1 MQKQHESSYGI
12 PAEKSEGSPGVGDK
26 MIDSKLPGNF
36 WKLSSGAKTKT
47 ASSLIPGHLLQNTK
61 STAMGALEMEKG
73 SGLKTAEL
81 QVALFRMLKQKLVA
95 AFYQSDQ
102 SAKAKTLAPLNQVT
116 VAKQARSQQ
125 PTTVVHK
132 SPPKGD
138 VKQEA
143 STKMT
148 REIAEP
154 TELKLIISQIMASRM
169 LRKDSPPEPSPADEQ
184 TTEIPPTKRNCWQRL
199 REKVCGKKSSQV
211 QVANGENTTS
221 SGTAAPGHKKQEKII
236 NGQPE
241 SRYRVPEEKSSESH
255 GVGDKKVDSKQP
267 EALGST
273 IQDAKAKNGSTL
285 IPSHIL
291 QNKQESSY
299 RVPEE
304 KSSGSHGV
312 GDKKVDSKQ
321 PEALGSTIQDA
332 KAKNGSSLI
341 PDHILQHKQ
350 ESSYRI
356 PAEKSSGSNG
366 VGDRKMDSKQPE
378 ALGIS
383 VQDAKTKPVSSLVP
397 GHLLPNKQEIS
408 YASPGEKSKG
418 SPGAGDR
425 KMDSNLPET
434 IGSYVQDA
442 KAKTGSS
449 LVPGHL
455 FQNKQENSYAS
466 PAEKSKESP
475 GSENRKKDSK
485 LPETGSSVQDAKAK
499 TGSSHIPGH
508 LLQNNQENGYGS
520 PGIGNKQVYSELPDA
535 SGSSHQDAKSKTV
548 TSLKPELQNKKE
560 NSYGRPGVG
569 EKKMDPKLPE
579 DLRISDQNAKAKT
592 VSTIKPDHLLQN
604 KQGTSSPEQLVHN
617 APPRGDVKQEDINKN
632 GKFKDPKPQKLTI
645 SGFEHSSEEQGK
657 ANLPAR
663 NEKQKDI
670 VKHPSYKNV
679 DNMTTKSIV
688 APTSSEQ
695 QKGFSNQENNYE
707 NQTNTRASSPMLTH
721 FSSPGQGAQY
731 LSKEQ
736 QKSYVASSGYPSKE
750 QQK

>member
-1 MQKQHESSYGI
+1 
-12 PAEKSEGSPGVGDK
+12 
-26 MIDSKLPGNF
+26 
-36 WKLSSGAKTKT
+36 
-47 ASSLIPGHLLQNTK
+47 
-61 STAMGALEMEKG
+61 
-73 SGLKTAEL
+73 
-81 QVALFRMLKQKLVA
+81 MLKQNLLA
-95 AFYQSDQ
+95 A
-102 SAKAKTLAPLNQVT
+102 L
-116 VAKQARSQQ
+116 
-125 PTTVVHK
+125 
-132 SPPKGD
+132 
-138 VKQEA
+138 
-143 STKMT
+143 
-148 REIAEP
+148 
-154 TELKLIISQIMASRM
+154 
-169 LRKDSPPEPSPADEQ
+169 
-184 TTEIPPTKRNCWQRL
+184 
-199 REKVCGKKSSQV
+199 
-211 QVANGENTTS
+211 
-221 SGTAAPGHKKQEKII
+221 
-236 NGQPE
+236 
-241 SRYRVPEEKSSESH
+241 YRVTYCQT
-255 GVGDKKVDSKQP
+255 SK
-267 EALGST
+267 
-273 IQDAKAKNGSTL
+273 
-285 IPSHIL
+285 
-291 QNKQESSY
+291 
-299 RVPEE
+299 
-304 KSSGSHGV
+304 
-312 GDKKVDSKQ
+312 
-321 PEALGSTIQDA
+321 
-332 KAKNGSSLI
+332 
-341 PDHILQHKQ
+341 
-350 ESSYRI
+350 
-356 PAEKSSGSNG
+356 
-366 VGDRKMDSKQPE
+366 
-378 ALGIS
+378 
-383 VQDAKTKPVSSLVP
+383 
-397 GHLLPNKQEIS
+397 EIS

-449 LVPGHL
+449 LVPGRRIL
-455 FQNKQENSYAS
+455 NCQKQA
-466 PAEKSKESP
+466 ARFRMLK
-475 GSENRKKDSK
+475 R
-485 LPETGSSVQDAKAK
+485 K

-535 SGSSHQDAKSKTV
+535 SGSSHRDAKSKTV